1 MAIEVEAPDG
11 TIVEFPDGTSDETI
25 AAAMRAAYPPA
36 IAPARATVRAPRS
49 NWGAV
54 ILDAL
59 APYGV
64 AAGGGAA
71 AGLPAGGVG
80 AIPGAVGGTLAL
92 GATDI
97 LSSLYNLAAPYLG
110 TPTIPTGSEAI
121 RQGTRSIGLTQAP
134 STPAQRIAHQTISFG
149 AGAGTQAPAA
159 LLQAGRMAP
168 GLARGI
174 VQTLGESPLLQTAGA
189 TGAGLASSTSAE
201 MGASPAAQYLFGL
214 GGGLLGGRAV
224 ANVPGARP
232 RAVTTADVRAQGTRA
247 YERAKQ
253 AGVSFTP
260 SSVSNFATDL
270 RGRLDDF
277 ADLAYDPGLHPR
289 VGAAVRYL
297 DELTQAQT
305 PIGFSD
311 LERARRLAQ
320 GARRSADADERRLGN
335 VLVEQIDDF
344 IANVPSSAVTG
355 NRDEAVSALTQARQA
370 WRRQSQASNIEEI
383 IDAASRSTQTPYA
396 YIRNRFNTILNN
408 PNTRRR
414 YDAQTQQAMRNF
426 VSGRN
431 FTRALDTLGRIA
443 PGTDLR
449 GLIATGTG
457 IVSAQENPLLAA
469 AALGTG
475 AAARVAAGRRAE
487 AQAQEIVRRT
497 LGAPPRPGTARP
509 ATIGA
514 ATQLARQPTL
524 PSQQVNPLLAAAG
537 IPQPRRR

>member
-1 MAIEVEAPDG
+1 MATYEITAPDG
-11 TIVEFPDGTSDETI
+11 KVYEIEGPAGASDEQIIQAVI
-25 AAAMRAAYPPA
+25 AQYPEAARTPE
-36 IAPARATVRAPRS
+36 S

-54 ILDAL
+54 LSDAL
-59 APYGV
+59 APYAI

-71 AGLPAGGVG
+71 VG
-80 AIPGAVGGTLAL
+80 APFAGIGAVPGALVGTLSL
-92 GATDI
+92 GATDV

-110 TPTIPTGSEAI
+110 TSVIPTGSEAI
-121 RQGTRSIGLTQAP
+121 RGATRGVGLTQAP

-168 GLARGI
+168 GLTRGI
-174 VQTLGESPLLQTAGA
+174 VQTLGESPLLQAAGA
-189 TGAGLASSTSAE
+189 TGAGLASSAAAE
-201 MGASPAAQYLFGL
+201 MGATSPAEQFLFGL
-214 GGGLLGGRAV
+214 GGGLLGGRAA

-232 RAVTTADVRAQGTRA
+232 RAVTTADVRAQGARA

-277 ADLAYDPGLHPR
+277 TDLAYDPGLHPR
-289 VGAAVRYL
+289 VNAAVRYL

-370 WRRQSQASNIEEI
+370 WRRQSQAANIEEI
-383 IDAASRSTQTPYA
+383 IDAASRSPQTPYA

-414 YDAQTQQAMRNF
+414 YDTQTQRAMRDF

-431 FTRALDTLGRIA
+431 LTRAMDAIGRIA

-449 GLIATGTG
+449 GLIATGAG
-457 IVSAQENPLLAA
+457 LVSAQENPLLAGA
-469 AALGTG
+469 VLGTG
-475 AAARVAAGRRAE
+475 AAARVASGRAAE
-487 AQAQEIVRRT
+487 SQAQEIVRQA